1 MSISFSKKINAVDY
15 EIIKYLICCIVKKTF
30 YKVYFISGGMMSSLK
45 IKFGKRVRELRRS
58 KKITQEQ
65 LAEIVNI
72 EPPNISK
79 IECGMH
85 FPQPDKIEKIAIA
98 LGVDIKDLFDF
109 EPLVK
114 KEELIGDI
122 IEDLNDFEPKAV
134 ELVYK
139 FVSNI
144 KLYK

>member
-1 MSISFSKKINAVDY
+1 MN
-15 EIIKYLICCIVKKTF
+15 
-30 YKVYFISGGMMSSLK
+30 SLK
-45 IKFGKRVRELRRS
+45 SKFGKRLKELRRS
-58 KKITQEQ
+58 AKLTQEQ

-85 FPQPDKIEKIAIA
+85 FPQPDKIEKIASA
-98 LGVDIKDLFDF
+98 LNVEVKELFDF
-109 EPLVK
+109 EHFQK
-114 KEELIGDI
+114 KQDLIKVINIALEGFEL
-122 IEDLNDFEPKAV
+122 KTV